1 MKENEITEL
10 TDGDLGESFAS
21 RAYAVGSVACDTE
34 TSGLDW
40 RTEKLAICQLALP
53 TGEAAIVRLIGARRP
68 EALVRLMADP
78 SVTKVFHHAMFDLRF
93 MAAAWSFEPAA
104 VVCTKIAS
112 KLLFPE
118 RTSHSLQPLLGEL
131 LGVAI
136 DKSQQKSDWL
146 SPQLTKE
153 QVQYALGDVRHLHA
167 LYEKLCC
174 NLRER
179 NLMNLASRCYE
190 HIPARVSLELRGYGD
205 VYSY

>member
-1 MKENEITEL
+1 MTENATTEL
-10 TDGDLGESFAS
+10 TDGDLGESFTR
-21 RAYAVGSVACDTE
+21 RAHAAGSVACDTE

-53 TGEAAIVRLIGARRP
+53 SGEANIVRFTGAGRP

-93 MAAAWSFEPAA
+93 MAAAWNFEPAT

-118 RTSHSLQPLLGEL
+118 RKNHSLQPLLHEL
-131 LGVAI
+131 LGVVI
-136 DKSQQKSDWL
+136 DKSQQKSDWF
-146 SPQLTKE
+146 SPQLTVE

-167 LYEKLCC
+167 LYERLCYS
-174 NLRER
+174 LRER
-179 NLMNLASRCYE
+179 KLMSLALKCYD